1 MKTVKTLTDSN
12 DNFILKWYYDKL
24 IRLPIKIG
32 TLEFKSITDKNVFK
46 VYNINLPS
54 YKAKDTIERSYE
66 ITRSFIYFL
75 KDKKNKLK

>member
-32 TLEFKSITDKNVFK
+32 TLEFKSITDNNVFK